1 MIYLT
6 KGYIIKE
13 FEDKNKALE
22 FIKQDLEQHKLNYKL
37 IYKDINEDMEVLI
50 YQYHTLYMETYIIHK
65 ELNLKD
71 KRSYLYE

>member
-13 FEDKNKALE
+13 FENRNRALE

-37 IYKDINEDMEVLI
+37 IYKDTNEDMEVLI

>member
-13 FEDKNKALE
+13 FENRNKALE

-37 IYKDINEDMEVLI
+37 IYKDVNEDMEVK
-50 YQYHTLYMETYIIHK
+50 YFHDTSK
-65 ELNLKD
+65 E
-71 KRSYLYE
+71 E

>member
-13 FEDKNKALE
+13 FEDKNQALD
-22 FIKQDLEQHKLNYKL
+22 FIKQDLDQHKLSYKL
-37 IYKDINEDMEVLI
+37 IYKDVNEDMEVLI

>member
-13 FEDKNKALE
+13 FEDRNQALD

>member
-1 MIYLT
+1 
-6 KGYIIKE
+6 
-13 FEDKNKALE
+13 
-22 FIKQDLEQHKLNYKL
+22 
-37 IYKDINEDMEVLI
+37 VLI

>member
-13 FEDKNKALE
+13 FEDRNQALD
-22 FIKQDLEQHKLNYKL
+22 FIKQDLDQHKLNYKL

-50 YQYHTLYMETYIIHK
+50 YQYHTLYMETYIIHT

>member
-13 FEDKNKALE
+13 FENRNKALK

-50 YQYHTLYMETYIIHK
+50 YQYYTLYMETYIIHK

>member
-13 FEDKNKALE
+13 FENRNKALE
-22 FIKQDLEQHKLNYKL
+22 FIKQDLEQHKLNYRL

>member
-13 FEDKNKALE
+13 FEDKNQALD
-22 FIKQDLEQHKLNYKL
+22 FIKQDLDQHKLNYKL
-37 IYKDINEDMEVLI
+37 IYKDVNEDMEVLI

>member
-6 KGYIIKE
+6 KGYIIKK
-13 FEDKNKALE
+13 FENRNKALE
-22 FIKQDLEQHKLNYKL
+22 FIKQDLEQHKLNYML
-37 IYKDINEDMEVLI
+37 IYKDVNEDMEVLI

>member
-13 FEDKNKALE
+13 FEDRNQALD
-22 FIKQDLEQHKLNYKL
+22 FIKQDLDQHKLNYKL

>member
-6 KGYIIKE
+6 KGYIIKK
-13 FEDKNKALE
+13 FENRNKALE
-22 FIKQDLEQHKLNYKL
+22 FIKQDLEQHKLNYML
-37 IYKDINEDMEVLI
+37 IYKDVNEDMEVLI
-50 YQYHTLYMETYIIHK
+50 YQYYTLYMETYIIHK